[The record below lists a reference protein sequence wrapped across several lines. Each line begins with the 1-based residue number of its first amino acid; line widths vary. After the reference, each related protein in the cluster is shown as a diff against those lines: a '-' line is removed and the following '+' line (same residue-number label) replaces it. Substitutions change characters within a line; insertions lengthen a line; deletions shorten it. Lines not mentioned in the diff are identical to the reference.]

1 MNRYELSSQIGDGT
15 FGRVMKATSKD
26 GGEVVAIKHIRK
38 KFKTWKACVDLRE
51 VQSLRMMGCH
61 PNIVLMKEVIRESDE
76 SLYFV
81 FESYHVI
88 GMKYLPDGTL
98 YDLMKKCTNTKSLT
112 KTPGSEEKMCLTHER
127 IVSIM
132 KQIFLGLSHMNRAG
146 FFHRD
151 IKPENILVDG
161 DIVKVADFGLARE
174 IRSHPPFT
182 YYVSTRWYRAPE
194 VILHSSYYGP
204 PIDMFACGLLLSELY
219 TLQPLFPG
227 TSEIDQIHKMTA
239 LLGPPTED
247 TWSEG
252 MQLMTKMNVR
262 LPHSTSTND
271 KVDSNADID
280 VKIESIIRQSIRGG
294 LHSAAHLIRL
304 LIQWNPLSRPNADD
318 ALRHEYFGRVSPYAD
333 NIYRAVDSLQAPKR
347 HVGDVS
353 QEHFERR
360 NGDNFHYNEIGKI
373 DRLSR
378 LANGAARRVRSHQH
392 YSVDQPNEF
401 CDYLNAISTSGDA
414 VTLRGES
421 VGVALE
427 SNIKLIT
434 DGGAS
439 QRTAPREDPL
449 HTKSNI
455 SARYRRR
462 PNLSGMATT
471 CKEDILTTTEN
482 ATRSSRRVRKRSL
495 TKSSNRRRTA
505 EKPRWLLTNQNMGK
519 GAIEVQVYNTQHALD
534 EGDTAPNLEERQDDI
549 KEIDSVW
556 NPF

>member
-1 MNRYELSSQIGDGT
+1 MSSNIAFND
-15 FGRVMKATSKD
+15 ALANSAITSL
-26 GGEVVAIKHIRK
+26 E
-38 KFKTWKACVDLRE
+38 
-51 VQSLRMMGCH
+51 
-61 PNIVLMKEVIRESDE
+61 
-76 SLYFV
+76 
-81 FESYHVI
+81 
-88 GMKYLPDGTL
+88 MKYLPDGTL

-112 KTPGSEEKMCLTHER
+112 KTPGSEGKMCLTHER

-174 IRSHPPFT
+174 IRSQPPFT

-262 LPHSTSTND
+262 LPHSTSTNE

-280 VKIESIIRQSIRGG
+280 GKIESIIRQSTRGG

-318 ALRHEYFGRVSPYAD
+318 ALRHEYFGRVSAD
-333 NIYRAVDSLQAPKR
+333 GVNIYRAVEGPQASKR
-347 HVGDVS
+347 HVGDLS
-353 QEHFERR
+353 QEHCERR
-360 NGDNFHYNEIGKI
+360 NCDDFHENEIGKI
-373 DRLSR
+373 DKLSR
-378 LANGAARRVRSHQH
+378 LADGATSRLRAHHH
-392 YSVDQPNEF
+392 YTVDQPNEF
-401 CDYLNAISTSGDA
+401 CDYLNAISRSSAA
-414 VTLRGES
+414 VTHRGES
-421 VGVALE
+421 IGGALE
-427 SNIKLIT
+427 SNIKIIT
-434 DGGAS
+434 DVGAS
-439 QRTAPREDPL
+439 QRIDPREDPL
-449 HTKSNI
+449 QTNLNI
-455 SARYRRR
+455 SARYRPR
-462 PNLSGMATT
+462 PSLSGMATT
-471 CKEDILTTTEN
+471 CKEGIHTTTET
-482 ATRSSRRVRKRSL
+482 ATRSLRRRVRKRFL
-495 TKSSNRRRTA
+495 AKSSNRARTA
-505 EKPRWLLTNQNMGK
+505 DKPRWLLSNQNMGK
-519 GAIEVQVYNTQHALD
+519 GAIEVQVQVSNILHALD
-534 EGDTAPNLEERQDDI
+534 DGDTAPNLGERQDDV
-549 KEIDSVW
+549 KQTDSVW